1 MRKIL
6 VTGSN
11 GQLGLHFKNTPNS
24 SLFSMIYTH
33 HSPFSGF
40 INMDISNEEQVR
52 SVLQKFKPDIIIN
65 TAAIT
70 DVDLCQKNKLLARRV
85 NVDGLKNIIKYSKLK
100 AKIIQIS
107 TDYIFDGSTG
117 FYSENSI
124 PNPLSYYGKT
134 KLEAENILIS
144 SNKNFIIIR
153 VSTLFS
159 NISINFYNWVLS
171 NLSKN
176 NHIKVFGDQIS
187 NPCYALNLVNF
198 IYDLI
203 LLDFNGKINFGSKN
217 SISKLN
223 FANDIADENNL
234 DKHLIEEVK
243 IKDIN
248 FEADR
253 PLNSSFDL
261 SLCNDLNINLFNIKD
276 TLKYMANI

>member
-1 MRKIL
+1 VRKIL

-11 GQLGLHFKNTPNS
+11 GQLGLHFKNIPNS

-52 SVLQKFKPDIIIN
+52 SVLQKFNPDIIIN

-85 NVDGLKNIIKYSKLK
+85 NVDGLKNLIKHSKLK

-107 TDYIFDGSTG
+107 SDYIFDGFSG
-117 FYSENSI
+117 FYSENST

-176 NHIKVFGDQIS
+176 NHIKVAKDQIS
-187 NPCYALNLVNF
+187 NPCYALNLINF

-243 IKDIN
+243 IKDMN

-261 SLCNDLNINLFNIKD
+261 SLCSDLNINLFNIKD

>member
-11 GQLGLHFKNTPNS
+11 GQLGLHFKKTPNS

-33 HSPFSGF
+33 HSSFSGF

-85 NVDGLKNIIKYSKLK
+85 NVDGLKNLIKHSKLK

-107 TDYIFDGSTG
+107 TDYIFDGLTG
-117 FYSENSI
+117 FYSENST

-144 SNKNFIIIR
+144 SNKNFIIVR

-223 FANDIADENNL
+223 FAIDIADENNL

-243 IKDIN
+243 IKDIS